1 MIRDLNEHD
10 AETYWKFRL
19 EALQQNP
26 ESFATSYE
34 EAIARKNPIEQT
46 ANNLQSK
53 HSFTFGFF
61 KEENLVGVV
70 TLLLENHLKLKHKAM
85 IVAMFVSPNARKQG
99 IARSLI
105 LEAIEFAK
113 TKNIEQINLSV
124 AATNHTA
131 KKLYQSLNFRT
142 YGIEEN
148 ALKYKDEYWDDELMV
163 LHLLK

>member
-105 LEAIEFAK
+105 LEAIE
-113 TKNIEQINLSV
+113 
-124 AATNHTA
+124 
-131 KKLYQSLNFRT
+131 
-142 YGIEEN
+142 
-148 ALKYKDEYWDDELMV
+148 
-163 LHLLK
+163 